1 MRYNTSIRLNNRMN
15 SGQQEQ
21 QGQQDFPTWVRNWV
35 HYDTLASSLYKQ
47 TINARK
53 VREQFESQILHH
65 LKDRGVPNAVL
76 QIQQGK
82 FQPVQETHS
91 SPLSMTQIET
101 LLHKYFQAKGASVKD
116 ETSQILTFLRMNRQ
130 QTKVTRLRKV
140 TDPASSLPP
149 PPTASFSSQHQQL
162 Q

>member
-1 MRYNTSIRLNNRMN
+1 MN
-15 SGQQEQ
+15 SGQE
-21 QGQQDFPTWVRNWV
+21 QGQNQDFPSWVRNWV

-53 VREQFESQILHH
+53 VREQFEVQILNH
-65 LKDRGVPNAVL
+65 LKERGVPNAVL

-91 SPLSMTQIET
+91 SPLSMSQIES
-101 LLHKYFQAKGASVKD
+101 LLHKYYQSKGASVKD
-116 ETSQILTFLRMNRQ
+116 ETNQILTFLRMNRN
-130 QTKVTRLRKV
+130 QTKVTRLRKIA
-140 TDPASSLPP
+140 DPASNLPP
-149 PPTASFSSQHQQL
+149 PPPTGSSYQQIQEL

>member
-1 MRYNTSIRLNNRMN
+1 MN
-15 SGQQEQ
+15 SGQN
-21 QGQQDFPTWVRNWV
+21 QGQNQDFPSWVRNWV

-53 VREQFESQILHH
+53 VREQFEVQILNH

-101 LLHKYFQAKGASVKD
+101 LLHKYYQSKGASVKD
-116 ETSQILTFLRMNRQ
+116 ETNQILTFLRMNRQ
-130 QTKVTRLRKV
+130 QTKVTRLRKIA
-140 TDPASSLPP
+140 DPTANLPP
-149 PPTASFSSQHQQL
+149 PPPTGSSYQQIQEL